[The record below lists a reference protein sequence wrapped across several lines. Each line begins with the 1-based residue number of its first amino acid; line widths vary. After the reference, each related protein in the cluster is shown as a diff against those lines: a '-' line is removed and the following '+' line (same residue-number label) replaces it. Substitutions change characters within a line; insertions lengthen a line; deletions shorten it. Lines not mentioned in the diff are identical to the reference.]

1 MSQAYL
7 ALSAPTQD
15 ITVTLR
21 ERLSPFPARASI
33 QLLTLETHVKRRA
46 AVLSAFL
53 GLLAGSAP
61 AQTVKDVRSVLE
73 ASLKAMGGVNLKT
86 IRYSASGW
94 SSRIGQTYGL
104 AEDWPHYEVTGYARA
119 IDYDAKWSREDY
131 TRRQG
136 SYPLLGRPPMLEERV
151 TSILSGNYAWDMRGD
166 VPVPLTSLYLDGV
179 SYSDL
184 RQLELAITPHGF
196 LKAALAAKDATAITL
211 PIVGSSDAGLSQN
224 GRRVTIVSFT
234 MSTGTTG
241 KYRVNGTIN
250 DKNLVE
256 LTDTW
261 FPNPVYGDMD
271 YEMRFTKY
279 KNFDGVQFP
288 TLVHV
293 HQGDPRLNPAHNYYE
308 YNVTDVKA
316 NVPVSAIPVPEAV
329 RTAAVPPVKVE
340 SQKLADGV
348 WLLGGGT
355 HNSVLVEFKDFVAVV
370 EAPQNEARSLAVIE
384 EAGRLAP
391 GKLLKYVVNT
401 HHHFDHAGGLRT
413 YLSQGTTVITHESNK
428 EYYLSIMFYPA
439 ARELQPD
446 RMSLYSPMYM
456 ISRRPAPIE
465 TVASFAG
472 GPGGGAAKYVITDGE
487 RLLEVI
493 HVQDMAYE
501 LSDPSYAQGNHSAD
515 MLMAYLPKEKILINA
530 DLYSPPA
537 QGSPTPTPTAGMRTL
552 YQNMLKQKLDVD
564 RHVPIHGGVGTNDE
578 FLKIVGQTGTQ
589 NR

>member
-1 MSQAYL
+1 MTHKIAVVP
-7 ALSAPTQD
+7 AL
-15 ITVTLR
+15 
-21 ERLSPFPARASI
+21 
-33 QLLTLETHVKRRA
+33 
-46 AVLSAFL
+46 L
-53 GLLAGSAP
+53 GLLVSVAMTQP
-61 AQTVKDVRSVLE
+61 VKDVRSVLE
-73 ASLKAMGGVNLKT
+73 ASLQAMGGANLKT
-86 IRYSASGW
+86 IQYTGSGW

-104 AEDWPHYEVTGYARA
+104 AEDWPHYEVANYTRV

-136 SYPLLGRPPMLEERV
+136 RYPLLGRPPMAEERI
-151 TSILSGNYAWDMRGD
+151 TSILSGSYAWDMQGD
-166 VPVPLTSLYLDGV
+166 RPVPLTSLYLDGV
-179 SYSDL
+179 SYADL
-184 RQLELAITPHGF
+184 RQLEVAITPHGF
-196 LKAALAAKDATAITL
+196 LKAALAAQDATGIAL
-211 PIVGSSDAGLSQN
+211 PIVGASDAGLSQF
-224 GRRVTIVSFT
+224 GRKVTIVSFT
-234 MSTGTTG
+234 MG
-241 KYRVNGTIN
+241 KYRINGTIN
-250 DKNLVE
+250 DQNLVE

-271 YEMRFTKY
+271 YEMRYTKY
-279 KNFDGVQFP
+279 KNFGGVQFP

-308 YNVTDVKA
+308 YTVADVKA
-316 NVPVSAIPVPEAV
+316 NVAVTPIPVPEVV
-329 RTAAVPPVKVE
+329 RAAVAPTVKVE

-355 HNSVLVEFKDFVAVV
+355 HHSVVIEFKDFVTVV

-391 GKLLKYVVNT
+391 NKLIKYVVNT

-428 EYYLSIMFYPA
+428 QYYLDILFSTAP
-439 ARELQPD
+439 RELQPD
-446 RMSLYSPMYM
+446 RMALYSPMYM

-472 GPGGGAAKYVITDGE
+472 GPGGGAAQYVISDGT
-487 RLLEVI
+487 RVVEVF

-501 LSDPSYAQGNHSAD
+501 LEDQAYAQGNHSAD

-537 QGSPTPTPTAGMRTL
+537 PGTTPPVPTAAMRTL
-552 YQNMLKQKLDVD
+552 YQNMRKQKLEVVQ
-564 RHVPIHGGVGTNDE
+564 HVPLHGRVGSNEE
-578 FLKIVGQTGTQ
+578 FLKIVGKNAGQ
-589 NR
+589 

>member
-1 MSQAYL
+1 MQRKV
-7 ALSAPTQD
+7 ALFSA
-15 ITVTLR
+15 L
-21 ERLSPFPARASI
+21 
-33 QLLTLETHVKRRA
+33 
-46 AVLSAFL
+46 L
-53 GLLAGSAP
+53 GLMGGTASA
-61 AQTVKDVRSVLE
+61 QNVKDVRSVLE
-73 ASLKAMGGVNLKT
+73 ASLQAMGGAKLKT
-86 IRYSASGW
+86 IRYSANGW

-104 AEDWPHYEVTGYARA
+104 AEDWPHYEVAGYTRV

-136 SYPLLGRPPMLEERV
+136 KYPLLGRPPMLDENI
-151 TSILSGNYAWDMRGD
+151 TSILNGSYAWDLQGD
-166 VPVPLTSLYLDGV
+166 KPVPLTSLYLDGV

-184 RQLELAITPHGF
+184 RMLELAITPHGF
-196 LKAALAAKDATAITL
+196 LKAALVAKDATAITL
-211 PIVGSSDAGLSQN
+211 PIVGASDAGLSQN
-224 GRRVTIVSFT
+224 GRKVTIVSFT
-234 MSTGTTG
+234 IG

-250 DKNLVE
+250 DQNLVE

-271 YEMRFTKY
+271 YEMRYTKY

-288 TLVHV
+288 TLLHV

-308 YNVTDVKA
+308 YKVTDVKA
-316 NVPVSAIPVPEAV
+316 NVPVTTIPVPDVV
-329 RTAAVPPVKVE
+329 RTAIAPPVKVE

-384 EAGRLAP
+384 EASRLVP
-391 GKLLKYVVNT
+391 NKLIKYVVNT

-428 EYYLSIMFYPA
+428 EYYLGIMFYPA

-446 RMSLYSPMYM
+446 RLSLYSPMYM

-465 TVASFAG
+465 TVANLG
-472 GPGGGAAKYVITDGE
+472 GAPGGGAAKYVITDGE
-487 RLLEVI
+487 RILEVF
-493 HVQDMAYE
+493 HVEDMAYE
-501 LSDPSYAQGNHSAD
+501 LGDSSYAQGNHSAD
-515 MLMAYLPKEKILINA
+515 MLVAYLPKEKILINA

-537 QGSPTPTPTAGMRTL
+537 QNAPTPAPTAAMRTL
-552 YQNMLKQKLDVD
+552 YQNMRKQKLDVD
-564 RHVPIHGGVGTNDE
+564 RHVPIHGRVG
-578 FLKIVGQTGTQ
+578 
-589 NR
+589 